1 MLINLPSIHTHGG
14 GQFLAKSIV
23 LRDDV
28 YVLLMRV
35 WRLYRDAYSSFDDF
49 VEDLVRTYIPPTR

>member
-1 MLINLPSIHTHGG
+1 MSLT
-14 GQFLAKSIV
+14 QRIV

-28 YVLLMRV
+28 LLMGA
-35 WRLYRDAYSSFDDF
+35 WRLYRDAYSGFDDF